1 MKTLIE
7 KQVFIIFALE
17 AYKNSEKVD
26 AMKALSLFKENNVFS
41 FLEEGYDVL
50 HTQSL
55 AYVVTEINTLINN
68 G

>member
-1 MKTLIE
+1 MEKLTE

-26 AMKALSLFKENNVFS
+26 AMKALSLFKDNNVFS

-55 AYVVTEINTLINN
+55 AYVVTEINTLINK
-68 G
+68 